1 MLHDGG
7 AHFIPETK
15 FRTITVFII
24 LISLIIGILI
34 PNIELVLG
42 LVGST
47 IGVSICVLFP
57 ATCFICMV
65 KKNTNERILAQ
76 VTLPTAAVYRGIK
89 QNLF

>member
-7 AHFIPETK
+7 THFIPETK
-15 FRTITVFII
+15 FRLITIFIVAV
-24 LISLIIGILI
+24 SLSIGILI

-76 VTLPTAAVYRGIK
+76 VKISVPWYAISKR
-89 QNLF
+89 LF

>member
-1 MLHDGG
+1 MRLFQSYTSLHDGG

-15 FRTITVFII
+15 FRSLTI
-24 LISLIIGILI
+24 LIVLVSLSVGILI

-76 VTLPTAAVYRGIK
+76 V
-89 QNLF
+89 NNS